1 MMAALAIAR
10 DVNTGS
16 KQGHRHMEFLDL
28 TFGAALAVALLLTLG
43 LFAWRGRRAAS
54 RGKPRGKPRPE
65 ALDTV
70 AGWPPEAARV
80 MTTRERE
87 AYELIRRALPGF
99 LVLAQVPLS
108 RFVRVPP
115 RHSYSDWMQR
125 VGQLSA
131 DLLICD
137 AASRVLAVVD
147 IRSTAETDR
156 AKRRHERQ
164 ARVLRA
170 AGIRVHTWMD
180 AGLPSVNEVRS
191 TLGASLAGGAAAA
204 AGAAAAVEEARG
216 PVSGSAPLIPVAEIA
231 EILAE
236 GDEMDHSMEPVP
248 SAFFDDMEPAGAR

>member
-1 MMAALAIAR
+1 
-10 DVNTGS
+10 
-16 KQGHRHMEFLDL
+16 MEFLDL
-28 TFGAALAVALLLTLG
+28 PLVAALAAALLLTLG
-43 LFAWRGRRAAS
+43 LFAWRGRNSARRA
-54 RGKPRGKPRPE
+54 KPRAKARPE
-65 ALDTV
+65 TLDTV

-80 MTTRERE
+80 MTTHERE

-99 LVLAQVPLS
+99 IVLAQVPLS

-137 AASRVLAVVD
+137 SASRVLAVVD
-147 IRSTAETDR
+147 IRSAAETDR
-156 AKRRHERQ
+156 AKRRHERL

-170 AGIRVHTWMD
+170 AGIRVHTWQD
-180 AGLPSVNEVRS
+180 ATLPSISEVRAS
-191 TLGASLAGGAAAA
+191 IGGSLSGAPASAAQAVQAAAA
-204 AGAAAAVEEARG
+204 EERRGTSSGA
-216 PVSGSAPLIPVAEIA
+216 SPLIPVAEIA

-248 SAFFDDMEPAGAR
+248 SAFFDDMEPVGATR